1 MATLDYTD
9 NRSTD
14 SYKFTITD
22 KSDPALAKL
31 KRMVAQRNKD
41 IRITCRK
48 YSHKVNDA
56 YR

>member
-1 MATLDYTD
+1 MATLDYSD

-48 YSHKVNDA
+48 Y
-56 YR
+56 R